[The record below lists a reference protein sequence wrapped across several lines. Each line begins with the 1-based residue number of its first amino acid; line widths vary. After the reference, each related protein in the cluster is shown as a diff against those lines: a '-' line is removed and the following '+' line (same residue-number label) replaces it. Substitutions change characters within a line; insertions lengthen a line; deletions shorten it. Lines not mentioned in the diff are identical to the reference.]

1 MKELNAGLM
10 DDTAYDWAGVAPAPL
25 SMLTMWAS
33 GGGNEYELHASR
45 NGPQVQPSLRCHSA
59 PARTLAPLHGDQPPA
74 SAERER
80 RPGEVALPRRQ
91 LKNPNTARRGK
102 ARIIRAFLP
111 AAVTGTAS

>member
-10 DDTAYDWAGVAPAPL
+10 DDTAYDWAEVAPAPL

-59 PARTLAPLHGDQPPA
+59 PARTLAPVHGDQPPA

-91 LKNPNTARRGK
+91 LKNGKNVPVGTFLKTKFLKIRSRRPG
-102 ARIIRAFLP
+102 
-111 AAVTGTAS
+111 SS